1 MSKVSVTV
9 EAKVSRMYRD
19 GGADP
24 ALVDLLQAIDPWDD
38 DALSELIEVDGRLR
52 ISLRRPISM
61 VRYLEAVPD
70 LPRRELPLDSAIDV
84 VLRSMSGGA
93 RPTSAAVA
101 ELKAQFPEM
110 AVAIDEAAV
119 LGRAV
124 VSTTG
129 VSQLVRSSPQRV
141 VPDDFGP
148 IGEDGVPRYQ
158 LVELL
163 GSGSSGEVYLAVD
176 RLLSEQDRPARVA
189 IKILATQ
196 VRTTRAKMQ
205 LAEEASKARRVL
217 HDHVVRV
224 LDRGLSDEGEDY
236 IVYEHVEGG
245 DLDRWLEAH
254 GPRVAPAAAATMV
267 AKVARGLQ
275 AAHLAG
281 LVHCDLKP
289 SNILVTSS
297 GEPKVADFGIAVR
310 ESELVARREEAM
322 QPMGNIAFI
331 SPEQYRGEPGCLGV
345 QSDVYALGG
354 VLFYLL
360 TGELPNGST
369 VEEVAR
375 THDLATGRP
384 GPPDPRLKIPRI
396 DDDLAAICRRA
407 MASKPADR
415 HASAGELADDLE
427 AWVRH
432 EPIAWRRPSVWR
444 VARLATRRRPALVA
458 AIAVAFLSVV
468 AGAGAAGY
476 WVSVAKE
483 NRARADAADATVSD
497 ARNEIEVVYRFFK
510 QLQSMGMGQDMIQMV
525 VAWEQV
531 TRDAGL
537 DSPQSRLEAWRLK
550 TQRAR
555 DIVKEYIDA
564 GREDH
569 VETLM
574 WQGVLGFWLV
584 NNKEFDEAAERLGWA
599 VERWRAKGLETDALA
614 EQTRRLW
621 LSARALQLHAK
632 SLRGELTSDDRS
644 ELLSLNREVGAAL
657 KGGGL
662 AGGLPTRERL
672 LEAQA
677 AMYSP
682 ALLDRPRE
690 HADAQAK
697 LDQHRKLASKPL
709 PQYKASRAAKQP
721 R

>member
-1 MSKVSVTV
+1 
-9 EAKVSRMYRD
+9 MYRE
-19 GGADP
+19 GDP
-24 ALVDLLQAIDPWDD
+24 ALVDLLTAIDPEDD

-52 ISLRRPISM
+52 ISLRRSISM
-61 VRYLEAVPD
+61 KRYLEAIPD
-70 LPRRELPLDSAIDV
+70 LTLRELPLDSAIDV
-84 VLRSMSGGA
+84 VLRAMSGGA

-101 ELKAQFPEM
+101 ELKSQYPEM

-129 VSQLVRSSPQRV
+129 VSKLVRSSPQRV
-141 VPDDFGP
+141 VPDNFGP
-148 IGEDGVPRYQ
+148 AGEDGLPRYR

-176 RLLSEQDRPARVA
+176 RLLSEADRPARVA

-205 LAEEASKARRVL
+205 VADEASKARRVL

-224 LDRGLSDEGEDY
+224 LDRGVSDEGEDY

-254 GPRVAPAAAATMV
+254 GPRVAHVTAAAMV

-310 ESELVARREEAM
+310 ESDLITRRDEAI

-345 QSDVYALGG
+345 QSDIYALGG
-354 VLFYLL
+354 ILYYLL

-369 VEEVAR
+369 IQEVAR
-375 THDLATGRP
+375 THDLAAGRP
-384 GPPDPRLKIPRI
+384 GPPDPRVKVPQL

-407 MASKPADR
+407 MALRPADR

-432 EPIAWRRPSVWR
+432 EPISWLRPSLWRLAELAAKRRPGLFVLS
-444 VARLATRRRPALVA
+444 
-458 AIAVAFLSVV
+458 AIALLSVIG
-468 AGAGAAGY
+468 GAGAAGY
-476 WVSVAKE
+476 WISVAKE
-483 NRARADAADATVSD
+483 NRVRADVADATVSD
-497 ARNEIEVVYRFFK
+497 AQFEVAHFF
-510 QLQSMGMGQDMIQMV
+510 QFLGRLRDMGLGQDLIQMV
-525 VAWEQV
+525 AALEVV
-531 TRDAGL
+531 TGDEVLGR
-537 DSPQSRLEAWRLK
+537 PESRIEAWRLR
-550 TQRAR
+550 TRRAR
-555 DIVKEYIDA
+555 DIVGEYIES

-574 WQGVLGFWLV
+574 WQGVLGLWLL
-584 NNKEFDEAAERLGWA
+584 NNNEVDEAVERLGWA
-599 VERWRAKGLETDALA
+599 VERWRAKGLGDDALA

-621 LSARALQLHAK
+621 LSARALHLHAK
-632 SLRGELTSDDRS
+632 GLRGELTDDDR
-644 ELLSLNREVGAAL
+644 LALPSLETEVVAAL
-657 KGGGL
+657 NSPGL

-672 LEAQA
+672 LEALVA
-677 AMYSP
+677 LYSP
-682 ALLDRPRE
+682 GLLDRPRD
-690 HADAQAK
+690 HADA
-697 LDQHRKLASKPL
+697 LTRRERHRKTLASPS
-709 PQYKASRAAKQP
+709 PQYRDSQALERRLKGPSRTSTING